1 VECFLQAARGLRSLR
16 KGDEFGLREDEI
28 EPKASSLGGG
38 RKWAFRRQNPVKSF
52 LAYFEDYFCPA
63 VSLRGE
69 LSRPGQSW
77 IEAVLPELR
86 ERRDTRAIAQ
96 VDAEHPRGCQEVRTW
111 IRTHQRG

>member
-1 VECFLQAARGLRSLR
+1 MAITYCKAAFFKLIFPLESPSVECFLQAERGLRSLR
-16 KGDEFGLREDEI
+16 KRDEFGLREDEI

-69 LSRPGQSW
+69 PSRPGQSW
-77 IEAVLPELR
+77 IEAVLSSSTVG
-86 ERRDTRAIAQ
+86 DVTY
-96 VDAEHPRGCQEVRTW
+96 
-111 IRTHQRG
+111 